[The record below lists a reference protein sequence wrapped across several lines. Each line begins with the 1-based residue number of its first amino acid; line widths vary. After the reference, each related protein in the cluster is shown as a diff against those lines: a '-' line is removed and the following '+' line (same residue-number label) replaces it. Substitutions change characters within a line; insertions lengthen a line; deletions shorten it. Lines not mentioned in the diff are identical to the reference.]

1 MQLAATLVF
10 ILNSRSGKFL
20 GLTPDERKALHE
32 CLTWLRQPGNNSLCF
47 YGAELE
53 AFDTACKKLMN
64 KVKQIIPEAHR
75 HTSSLLC
82 CLSLSLLVIRGV
94 SPCEDSGHDK
104 DGEEA
109 RRWDSR

>member
-1 MQLAATLVF
+1 MQLAATLGF

-20 GLTPDERKALHE
+20 GLTPDERQALHE
-32 CLTWLRQPGNNSLCF
+32 CLTWLRRPGNDSLCF

-53 AFDTACKKLMN
+53 AFDTACIKLMN

-82 CLSLSLLVIRGV
+82 FLSLSLLVIRGM